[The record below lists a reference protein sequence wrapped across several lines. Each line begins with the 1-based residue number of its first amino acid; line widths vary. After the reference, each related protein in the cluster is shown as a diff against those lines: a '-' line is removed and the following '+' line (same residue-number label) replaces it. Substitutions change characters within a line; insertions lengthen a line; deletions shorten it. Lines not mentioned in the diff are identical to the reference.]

1 MPTNDERREVAAR
14 LREVAP
20 TYESRHNPDW
30 SSSLCSIAGSP
41 GEIFT
46 RLADLIEP
54 EERTCE
60 KAALWDAI
68 VRCRDCKYATLKSG
82 FRECEAHGLIMVPA
96 RNFCSWG
103 ERRNA

>member
-1 MPTNDERREVAAR
+1 MPTNDERREIAAR

-41 GEIFT
+41 SEIFA

-60 KAALWDAI
+60 KLNADSNDILP
-68 VRCRDCKYATLKSG
+68 RCS
-82 FRECEAHGLIMVPA
+82 ECGSLMGHYVNYCQMCGAKVVG
-96 RNFCSWG
+96 
-103 ERRNA
+103 